1 MTIDSWAYA
10 SRWRRVHPGEKAL
23 FSAMCMIA
31 SVLSHSPVLPAV
43 VAGCCV
49 GLAVWSAG
57 IPARQFARALL
68 IPGFFLLWSCVALTM
83 SLSTPGAL
91 LPAGSVVL
99 PLRLVVTPQGV
110 SAALHALSRS
120 AGAFSAMLLFA
131 FTTPM
136 TDTITLLRRLRVPEL
151 LLDIM
156 SLVYRQ
162 VFVFQDTLSRV
173 LTAQASR
180 LGYADARKTRR
191 SLGVA
196 GGHLLANTFQQAQ
209 RATQGLLARGYEGS
223 LRCLPAEYRIVP
235 LNLAMG
241 GGAGVLFIAAA
252 VFIGS

>member
-10 SRWRRVHPGEKAL
+10 SRWRKVHPAEKAL
-23 FSAMCMIA
+23 FSATCMIA
-31 SVLSHSPVLPAV
+31 SVLSHSPLVPAA

-49 GLAVWSAG
+49 ALAVWSAG
-57 IPARQFARALL
+57 IPVRQFARSMLV
-68 IPGFFLLWSCVALTM
+68 PGFFLLWSCVALTV
-83 SLSTPGAL
+83 SLPTSGAS

-99 PLRLVVTPQGV
+99 PLGAVVTPEGV
-110 SAALHALSRS
+110 SGAVRVLFRS
-120 AGAFSAMLLFA
+120 AGALGAMLLFA

-136 TDTITLLRRLRVPEL
+136 TDTIALLRSLRVPEL

-173 LTAQASR
+173 RTAQASR
-180 LGYADARKTRR
+180 LGYADVGKTRR

-209 RATQGLLARGYEGS
+209 HVTQGLLARGYEGS

-241 GGAGVLFIAAA
+241 GGAGALFIAAA
-252 VFIGS
+252 VLVGS